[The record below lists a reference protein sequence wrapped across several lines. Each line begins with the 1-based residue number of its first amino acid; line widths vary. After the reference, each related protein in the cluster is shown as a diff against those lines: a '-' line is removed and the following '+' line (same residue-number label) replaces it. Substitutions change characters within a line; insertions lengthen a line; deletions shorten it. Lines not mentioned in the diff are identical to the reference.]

1 MPNEDDFEPVPDIAV
16 DKGETFEHAIR
27 WSYYTA
33 KTVGVA
39 ASEELKPD
47 HTEVLTMA
55 MFAVMSTVVNDLNKR
70 IIDLENRLAGGYK
83 GDRK

>member
-16 DKGETFEHAIR
+16 DKGDSFEHGLR
-27 WSYYTA
+27 WTYYTA
-33 KTVGVA
+33 KTVGTA
-39 ASEELKPD
+39 AAEEYKPN
-47 HTEVLTMA
+47 HVEVLMTA
-55 MFAVMSTVVNDLNKR
+55 MFAVVATLIHDQNQR